1 MSVVTLALKCS
12 CQYYCQCHASLHAN
26 LMGEDQSRYH
36 EISGTSD
43 TAEFFEIN
51 SFSLGTF
58 EFHMLFNEHDG

>member
-1 MSVVTLALKCS
+1 
-12 CQYYCQCHASLHAN
+12 
-26 LMGEDQSRYH
+26 MGEDQSRYH